1 VNPKLIK
8 VLKIILPL
16 LLGVFLIWYFLS
28 SATPEYRRE
37 LLKNI
42 LNANPFWVCL
52 SLILGV
58 LSHLSRAYRW
68 KFLLTPLGFSP
79 KLYNGFMAVMVGY
92 LANLG
97 IPRSGEVLRG
107 VTMATYEKIPFEK
120 AFGTIVSERIID
132 LIMLILITSLAGIIQ
147 TEYLLNFLEEKNINP
162 LITLGGLFLLILI
175 GLLGLQILKKS
186 SNPLMVKIKDF
197 GMGLLDGMMS
207 IITMKQKW
215 AFLLHTFFIWFLYVL
230 MFYVIKFAVPNLND
244 ASIGVIL
251 VAFVVGSFSMSTTNG
266 GIGILPFPIVVG
278 AVFVFFGFEKSDG
291 EAFGWILWGS
301 QTAINIVVGALSF
314 LFLPI
319 LNKEKKYHHKN
330 Y

>member
-1 VNPKLIK
+1 MNPKLIK
-8 VLKIILPL
+8 FLKIVLPL

-28 SATPEYRRE
+28 SATPEYRTS

-42 LNANPFWVCL
+42 KNADPFWVFI
-52 SLILGV
+52 SLTLGII
-58 LSHLSRAYRW
+58 SHLSRAYRW
-68 KFLLTPLGFSP
+68 KFLLNPLGYSP
-79 KLYNGFMAVMVGY
+79 KLYNSFMTVMAGY

-107 VTMATYEKIPFEK
+107 FSLSTYEKIPFEK

-132 LIMLILITSLAGIIQ
+132 LIMLIIVTSMAGILQ

-162 LITLGGLFLLILI
+162 VFTLGIILILIII
-175 GLLGLQILKKS
+175 GLLGLRILKKS
-186 SNPLMVKIKDF
+186 SNTFIVKIRDF
-197 GMGLLDGMMS
+197 GMGLLDGMKS
-207 IITMKQKW
+207 IFTMKQKW
-215 AFLLHTFFIWFLYVL
+215 AFLFHTVLIWFLYVL
-230 MFYVIKFAVPNLND
+230 MFYVIKFAIPNLGD

-301 QTAINIVVGALSF
+301 QTAINIVIGALSF

-319 LNKEKKYHHKN
+319 LNREKTT
-330 Y
+330 